1 MQKSQSER
9 VMDLV
14 LVVFCLAVL
23 VALAILVAQ
32 AGWL

>member
-1 MQKSQSER
+1 MEKSHSER

-14 LVVFCLAVL
+14 LVVFCLGVL
-23 VALAILVAQ
+23 VALAILVAE